1 MSGAVVLV
9 TGANR
14 GIGRAVAEACLG
26 RGDHVIATARRRA
39 SLADL
44 PGGTAQLTALELD
57 VADDASIDAARRA
70 AEEVAPALDLLV
82 NSAGLYSLR
91 SKAWDAA
98 ATTLEHLTSE
108 ELMTVFRVNAV
119 GPMLLLR
126 ALRPLLRRS
135 RRARVLNLTSLL
147 GSVSARTSGGDYAY
161 AASKAAL
168 NIMTRA
174 AAAELAGDG
183 ITCIALTPGWVRTEM
198 GGAAASLSPAESA
211 ARLLRTADA
220 LRPADSGRLLDED
233 GRDLPW

>member
-44 PGGTAQLTALELD
+44 PGGTGQLTALELD

-70 AEEVAPALDLLV
+70 AEEAAPALDLLV

-198 GGAAASLSPAESA
+198 GGAAASLSPAASA

-220 LRPADSGRLLDED
+220 LRPTDSGRLLDED